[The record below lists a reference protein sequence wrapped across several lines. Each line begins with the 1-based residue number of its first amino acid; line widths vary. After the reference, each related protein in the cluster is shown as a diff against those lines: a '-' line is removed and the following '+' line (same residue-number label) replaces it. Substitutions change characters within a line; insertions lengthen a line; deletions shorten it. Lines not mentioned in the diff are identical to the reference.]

1 MCLSTKGG
9 VFNLAK
15 GHKSMAPYSSYTT
28 YFNSEGKGSEHRG
41 RGQ

>member
-1 MCLSTKGG
+1 MCLSTKAG

-15 GHKSMAPYSSYTT
+15 GHKSMAPYSSYTK
-28 YFNSEGKGSEHRG
+28 FNSEGKGSEHRG